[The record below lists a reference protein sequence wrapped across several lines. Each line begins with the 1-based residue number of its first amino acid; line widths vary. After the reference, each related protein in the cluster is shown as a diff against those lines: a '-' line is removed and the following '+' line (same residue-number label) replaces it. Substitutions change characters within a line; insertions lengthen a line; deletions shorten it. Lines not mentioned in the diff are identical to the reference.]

1 MIKLIRIDYR
11 LLHGQIV
18 VSWLNRYSID
28 RIIIIDDKA
37 GSSDTEKS
45 ILSIAKPQGTKLN
58 IFTLDE
64 ALARKNKIS
73 ELKENVAIIFGNTQ
87 SCLDFMKEFK
97 SDLFEINYGAIPKKD
112 NAKEFDKA
120 VFLTDQDII
129 NSKELIRLGYKL
141 YSQQTP
147 ANNSVDLNKVL

>member
-1 MIKLIRIDYR
+1 MIKFIRIDYR

-18 VSWLNRYSID
+18 VGWLNRFSID

-37 GSSDTEKS
+37 GSSETEKS
-45 ILSIAKPQGTKLN
+45 ILNIAKPSGARLN
-58 IFTLDE
+58 IFTVSD

-73 ELKENVAIIFGNTQ
+73 QLKENTAIIFGNTQ
-87 SCLDFMKEFK
+87 SCLDFLKEFNTN
-97 SDLFEINYGAIPKKD
+97 LYEINYGAIPKKE

-120 VFLTDQDII
+120 VFLTEKDVE
-129 NSKELIRLGYKL
+129 NSKELINLGYKL

-147 ANNSVDLNKVL
+147 STSSVDLNKII

>member
-18 VSWLNRYSID
+18 VSWLNRYNVD
-28 RIIIIDDKA
+28 RIIIVDDKA
-37 GSSDTEKS
+37 GSSETEKS
-45 ILSIAKPQGTKLN
+45 ILNIAKPQGTRLN
-58 IFTLDE
+58 IFTVEE

-73 ELKENVAIIFGNTQ
+73 ELNENVAIIFGNTQ

-97 SDLFEINYGAIPKKD
+97 SDLFEINYGAIPKKE
-112 NAKEFDKA
+112 NSKEFDKA
-120 VFLTDQDII
+120 VFLTDQDIS
-129 NSKELIRLGYKL
+129 NSKELIALGYKL

-147 ANNSVDLNKVL
+147 SNSSIDLNKVL